1 MSKEA
6 YVEMKIKEKG
16 LKGKAAV
23 GKRDHITRKGF
34 DAFREMRLA
43 ADKEGKKGPEK
54 APPEIFVS
62 FLGKNLRVLD
72 EGGGSVAPEEV
83 PRVRGSALRFT
94 GCGGEVSFDNI
105 KRPLKERF
113 TRAPFIKFTKGD
125 DAGLVGFDKALDEE
139 DVAFVREKIPTLN
152 GNPVTWELPESTS
165 FPCFSCFMRWK
176 TSYIAFSEEEEE
188 AFGIER
194 ANAAARRALG
204 ATDGSARGGRG
215 GPTRRGRG
223 GHGGRGKRADRNTQS
238 RTGRSSDNRAQNNGG
253 DEQVGGKRKRSV
265 EPDGGHDAGVRG
277 QAVPTV
283 VVSSPLKK
291 SKMDNGKS

>member
-16 LKGKAAV
+16 LKGRAAV
-23 GKRDHITRKGF
+23 VKRDHITRKGF

-43 ADKEGKKGPEK
+43 AGGKEGKKEPEK

-72 EGGGSVAPEEV
+72 EDGGSVAPEDV

-113 TRAPFIKFTKGD
+113 SRAPFIKFTKGD

-139 DVAFVREKIPTLN
+139 DVAFVKEKIPTLN
-152 GNPVTWELPESTS
+152 GDPVTWGLPRGTS
-165 FPCFSCFMRWK
+165 FPYVSCFMRWK
-176 TSYIAFSEEEEE
+176 TPFQ
-188 AFGIER
+188 
-194 ANAAARRALG
+194 RRKNTRLG
-204 ATDGSARGGRG
+204 LS
-215 GPTRRGRG
+215 GPTPR
-223 GHGGRGKRADRNTQS
+223 QS
-238 RTGRSSDNRAQNNGG
+238 A
-253 DEQVGGKRKRSV
+253 
-265 EPDGGHDAGVRG
+265 
-277 QAVPTV
+277 
-283 VVSSPLKK
+283 L
-291 SKMDNGKS
+291 